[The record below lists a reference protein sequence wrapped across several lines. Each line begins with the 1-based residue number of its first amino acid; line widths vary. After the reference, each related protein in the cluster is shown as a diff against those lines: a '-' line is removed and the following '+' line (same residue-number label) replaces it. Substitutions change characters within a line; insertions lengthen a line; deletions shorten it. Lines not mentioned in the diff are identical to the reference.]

1 MISMHLMII
10 LLLSIPMHS
19 INNQRLVKLLTNP
32 VNKHILHLMYLKAIK
47 LIHIHMLITQALK
60 SHNKLDYRMILLHL
74 LIVLLTI
81 VLAIISNHKKHL
93 VTMIPL
99 APIKLFQVI
108 IITQ

>member
-1 MISMHLMII
+1 
-10 LLLSIPMHS
+10 MHS

-32 VNKHILHLMYLKAIK
+32 ANKHILHLMYLKAIK